1 MAKGKL
7 HASVNMRALIQRIN
21 RKLAKDER
29 LLKRSRGARTVQ
41 NLGDYYLI
49 DVNRNL
55 VVDHQVDPEALAREL
70 GVIAPWEKVENG
82 E

>member
-7 HASVNMRALIQRIN
+7 HASVNMRALIQRIS